1 MSPFVNQIERLTGNI
16 GILAS
21 LALVPLVLT
30 TTYEVIARYVFEA
43 PTIWAYEVGYML
55 TGSHF
60 LLGMAYTLQQ
70 GQFIRIDI
78 FSQAMS
84 AKTRA
89 LIDICSYSII
99 LPLML
104 WLTYGL
110 TGYLVSGFIKG
121 ERSGQS
127 AMNMPVW
134 PFRVVFLIAFALLA
148 LQVYAEIMKSLQK
161 YKAVSHE

>member
-1 MSPFVNQIERLTGNI
+1 MNSLVKNIERLTGSV
-16 GILAS
+16 GVLAS
-21 LALVPLVLT
+21 FALVPLVLA
-30 TTYEVIARYVFEA
+30 TTYEVFARYIFEA
-43 PTIWAYEVGYML
+43 PTVWAYEVGYVL
-55 TGSHF
+55 TGTHF
-60 LLGMAYTLQQ
+60 LLGMAYTLQK

-78 FSQAMS
+78 FSQSMS

-89 LIDICSYSII
+89 LIDLCAYSVV

-110 TGYLVSGFIKG
+110 AAHLITGFLRN

-134 PFRVVFLIAFALLA
+134 PFRLIFLVAFALLA
-148 LQVYAEIMKSLQK
+148 LQVFAEIIKSLKK
-161 YKAVSHE
+161 YKA

>member
-1 MSPFVNQIERLTGNI
+1 MPSLVNQIERLTTNI
-16 GILAS
+16 GIIAS
-21 LALVPLVLT
+21 LTLVPLVLT
-30 TTYEVIARYVFEA
+30 TTYEVLARYLFDA

-55 TGSHF
+55 TGTHF

-78 FSQAMS
+78 FSQDMR

-89 LIDICSYSII
+89 LIDLCAYSII
-99 LPLML
+99 FPLMI

-110 TGYLVSGFIKG
+110 TSYLIAGIVKN

-127 AMNMPVW
+127 AMNMVVW
-134 PFRVVFLIAFALLA
+134 PFRLIFLIAFALLA
-148 LQVYAEIMKSLQK
+148 LQVYAELMKSIQK
-161 YKAVSHE
+161 YKASKA